1 MPSLPPT
8 DSSSPSDPPPVP
20 VETHPYRTSFSS
32 ALSPSRLPDPTR
44 LAPEDAYFAPVMR
57 SRTETSYDES
67 LAVLNGGAA
76 FGGAARKD
84 LRKVGGGAGG
94 RRRKRKGAWK
104 KLLWVRQSY
113 PDNYTDT
120 ETFLD
125 HLQRNPRVRPYDFWP
140 LVADSTVIVQHVCSV
155 AIFVCCFVGIV
166 QGRLSPVSVV
176 CWGSVVT
183 GMGWV
188 LWDMWFLR
196 AHGEDAAAAEE
207 RAAETADDGSS
218 SSSLASRDAVVHGLG
233 LAMSAGEPGP
243 HRQGNGEPCDLGSS
257 SSPPPSTSYG
267 SGPWPATSDELSK
280 SRILTSRNRQRLSTL
295 KSAFLIYFALL
306 GLSPILKSLTK
317 STASDSIWAMSCWLL
332 IINIFSFDYG
342 SGQGAGATKFPASLS
357 TNTAVMAST
366 VLASRLPSTPH
377 VFSLMLFSIEV
388 FGLFPIFRRQ
398 LRHVSWTG
406 HVLLTLALVIVAGG
420 AVGVT
425 MQGGLFA
432 AVVGSVLGSVLT
444 ALAMGGCSWW
454 LLSLQKYK
462 NVVTGPW
469 DPARPIIRRHWELS

>member
-1 MPSLPPT
+1 M
-8 DSSSPSDPPPVP
+8 
-20 VETHPYRTSFSS
+20 
-32 ALSPSRLPDPTR
+32 
-44 LAPEDAYFAPVMR
+44 
-57 SRTETSYDES
+57 
-67 LAVLNGGAA
+67 
-76 FGGAARKD
+76 
-84 LRKVGGGAGG
+84 
-94 RRRKRKGAWK
+94 
-104 KLLWVRQSY
+104 
-113 PDNYTDT
+113 
-120 ETFLD
+120 
-125 HLQRNPRVRPYDFWP
+125 RPYDFWP

-188 LWDMWFLR
+188 LWDMWVLR
-196 AHGEDAAAAEE
+196 AHREAAAEEEE

-233 LAMSAGEPGP
+233 LAMSSGESSGL
-243 HRQGNGEPCDLGSS
+243 HRQGDSCDLGSS
-257 SSPPPSTSYG
+257 SSLPPPPQTSSG
-267 SGPWPATSDELSK
+267 SGPWPAATSDELSK

-342 SGQGAGATKFPASLS
+342 SGEGAGATKFPASLS

-398 LRHVSWTG
+398 LRHISWTG

-425 MQGGLFA
+425 MRGGLFA
-432 AVVGSVLGSVLT
+432 AVVGSVLGSMLT